1 MKAYMQRMGRSLML
15 PVAVLPAA
23 SLLVGIAN
31 WIVGMGV
38 SNAGT
43 TFLMNAG
50 LAILNHLALLFAV
63 GLALGMSKD
72 KDGSAALAG
81 LVAYLV
87 PQTVLASESV
97 QGLLGLE
104 KLSDVNP
111 AFSTMDNNVF
121 IGIIAGLTA
130 AAMYNR
136 FSQVKLPMALSFFS
150 GKRLVPIM
158 SALAMLV
165 ISAILF
171 IHLAKCL

>member
-31 WIVGMGV
+31 WIVGMGI

-87 PQTVLASESV
+87 PQTVLAPLSV
-97 QGLLGLE
+97 QRLLGLTN
-104 KLSDVNP
+104 LADVNP
-111 AFSTMDNNVF
+111 AFNSMDNNVF
-121 IGIIAGLTA
+121 VGIVAGLVA
-130 AAMYNR
+130 AEMYNR

-150 GKRLVPIM
+150 G
-158 SALAMLV
+158 
-165 ISAILF
+165 
-171 IHLAKCL
+171 